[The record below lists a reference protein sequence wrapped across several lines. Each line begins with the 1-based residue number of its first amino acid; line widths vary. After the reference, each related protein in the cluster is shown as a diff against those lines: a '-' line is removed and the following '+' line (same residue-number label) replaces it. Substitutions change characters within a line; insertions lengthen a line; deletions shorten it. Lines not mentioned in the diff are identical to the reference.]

1 MHPQPSAQART
12 DWKTVFQKL
21 GGAVIPRVVNLNE
34 APAGVLSAL
43 PGLNFRIA
51 AAIVASRVQA
61 GRFRSVEELW
71 SRGLLPVPPGPE
83 LLERLVVTAVQDRR

>member
-1 MHPQPSAQART
+1 M
-12 DWKTVFQKL
+12 FQKL